1 MTVEHRPDA
10 AVALLARRRFD
21 VALLA
26 LDLGSTDGLALM
38 RALQAR
44 SPGLPVLFLVPE
56 GARDRVARAI
66 REGAADCVGT
76 PIVPEEVGVRV
87 PAALAADA
95 GPLTLLAARAALVMA
110 EERSGSRL
118 RGAVGASLGRLA
130 IQIAHELNNPLGGL
144 KLYTSLLERSLAQEG
159 GRGLELARKVARAV

>member
-87 PAALAADA
+87 SAALAA
-95 GPLTLLAARAALVMA
+95 GRAARDRARSSRRVRRSSWRRSAAAPASVA
-110 EERSGSRL
+110 PWARPSVASPSRSR
-118 RGAVGASLGRLA
+118 
-130 IQIAHELNNPLGGL
+130 
-144 KLYTSLLERSLAQEG
+144 TSSTTLSAG
-159 GRGLELARKVARAV
+159 